1 MAHFRGIACA
11 LLVAAGVASVPV
23 ANAASWRPAGS
34 ISAPEGTD
42 RTFVTDFGT
51 DRTGALTVLYRGRD
65 FNGGWGPMRLRDRP
79 FGGPIGLVNLYD
91 KHVLGGF
98 AYADLE
104 VAPNGRQLLAYI
116 DADARGRYEV
126 VAASRRRAGAKWG
139 RPRVV
144 GKGRV
149 RVDEGGIAAP
159 SDLKVALASSGE
171 AVIAWQDGATLSTA
185 ERTAR
190 AGRFGAPVRFGGRRL
205 DALEMDAHGNALLVA
220 IGKEAVLAMR
230 RPAGGEFGAAQS
242 LATADARPDGFAWLA
257 VTGSGEAVLAWTELR
272 QDDPDPA
279 ESTNNS
285 VAAATGSTT
294 AGFGSVRR
302 LTESDV
308 FYPQVA
314 ISRGLT
320 AIAWGEVPFG
330 RTVGAFGRTGRPVDE
345 LQTHVLAPSGSSLE
359 LGLGGG
365 LVVARGRATVLF
377 DQAGSRGGGSP
388 LRVRQV
394 TGGGR
399 LLSEPQTLTR
409 LTDNLGTRLTD
420 PGIALSRSGRP
431 YVAWPADDN
440 RIEVA
445 RASLKSGRFGPPQ
458 RIHVRPGYDQLRLIP
473 TRGDA
478 MLLAYV
484 RHAWHLLAYGN

>member
-1 MAHFRGIACA
+1 M
-11 LLVAAGVASVPV
+11 AAGVAAVPV
-23 ANAASWRPAGS
+23 ANAASWQHAGS
-34 ISAPEGTD
+34 ISTPEGTD

-65 FNGGWGPMRLRDRP
+65 VNGGWGPMRLRDRP

-91 KHVLGGF
+91 KDVLSGNSF
-98 AYADLE
+98 AALE

-116 DADARGRYEV
+116 DADARGGYEV
-126 VAASRRRAGAKWG
+126 VATSRRRAGAKWG

-144 GKGRV
+144 GAGRV
-149 RVDEGGIAAP
+149 RVEEGTIVAP
-159 SDLKVALASSGE
+159 SDVRVALASSGE
-171 AVIAWQDGATLSTA
+171 AVIAWQDYTTLSTA
-185 ERTAR
+185 ARTAGAR
-190 AGRFGAPVRFGGRRL
+190 RFDAPVRFRERSL
-205 DALEMDAHGNALLVA
+205 NWVAMDAHGNALLVA
-220 IGKEAVLAMR
+220 TGEEAVLAMR
-230 RPAGGEFGAAQS
+230 RPAGGEFGGAQS
-242 LATADARPDGFAWLA
+242 LATADGRPDRKGFAWLA

-272 QDDPDPA
+272 KDDPHPL
-279 ESTNNS
+279 ESTDNS

-294 AGFGSVRR
+294 AGFDSVRR

-320 AIAWGEVPFG
+320 AIAWSEVPFG

-345 LQTHVLAPSGSSLE
+345 LQTHVLAPSRSSLDS
-359 LGLGGG
+359 GVGGG

-377 DQAGSRGGGSP
+377 EEAGSRGGDFP

-399 LLSEPQTLTR
+399 LLSEPQTISL
-409 LTDNLGTRLTD
+409 LTDNLGTRLTG
-420 PGIALSRSGRP
+420 PYIALSRNGRP
-431 YVAWPADDN
+431 YVAWPADDD

-445 RASLKSGRFGPPQ
+445 RASLRSGRFGPPK
-458 RIHVRPGYDQLRLIP
+458 RIDVPTGYDQLQLIP

-478 MLLAYV
+478 MLLSYV
-484 RHAWHLLAYGN
+484 RHAWHLLAFGE

>member
-1 MAHFRGIACA
+1 
-11 LLVAAGVASVPV
+11 VAAGVAAVPV
-23 ANAASWRPAGS
+23 ANAASWRHAGS
-34 ISAPEGTD
+34 ISTPEGTD

-91 KHVLGGF
+91 KGVLGGIS
-98 AYADLE
+98 YADLE
-104 VAPNGRQLLAYI
+104 VAPNGRQLLASI
-116 DADARGRYEV
+116 DADARGGYEV

-144 GKGRV
+144 GEGRV
-149 RVDEGGIAAP
+149 RVEEGGIAAP
-159 SDLKVALASSGE
+159 SDLRVALASSGE
-171 AVIAWQDGATLSTA
+171 AVIAWQDGTTLSTA

-190 AGRFGAPVRFGGRRL
+190 AGRFDAPVRFGERRM
-205 DALEMDAHGNALLVA
+205 DALAMDAHGNALLVA
-220 IGKEAVLAMR
+220 TGEEAVLAMR
-230 RPAGGEFGAAQS
+230 RPAGGEFGGAQS
-242 LATADARPDGFAWLA
+242 LATADARPDPKGSAWLA

-279 ESTNNS
+279 ESTDNS

-294 AGFGSVRR
+294 AGFDSVRR

-308 FYPQVA
+308 FYPEVA

-320 AIAWGEVPFG
+320 AIAWSEVPFG
-330 RTVGAFGRTGRPVDE
+330 QTVGAFGRTGRPVDE
-345 LQTHVLAPSGSSLE
+345 LQTHVLAPSRSSLE
-359 LGLGGG
+359 LGVGGG

-377 DQAGSRGGGSP
+377 HQAGSRGGGSP

-399 LLSEPQTLTR
+399 RLSEPQTLSR
-409 LTDNLGTRLTD
+409 LTDNLGTRLTG
-420 PGIALSRSGRP
+420 PHIALSRSGRP
-431 YVAWPADDN
+431 YAVWPADDD

-445 RASLKSGRFGPPQ
+445 RASLRSGRFGPPQ
-458 RIHVRPGYDQLRLIP
+458 RIHVPPGYDQLQLIP

-484 RHAWHLLAYGN
+484 RHVWHLLAYGE